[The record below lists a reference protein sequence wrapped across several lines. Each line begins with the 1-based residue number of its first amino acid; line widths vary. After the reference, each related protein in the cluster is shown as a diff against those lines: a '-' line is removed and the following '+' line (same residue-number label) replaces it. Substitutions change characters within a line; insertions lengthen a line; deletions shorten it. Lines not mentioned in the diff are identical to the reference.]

1 MRLCELYKSVLD
13 IMEVVVAFCATKI
26 VILLLLL
33 LLEIK
38 FCKDMV

>member
-33 LLEIK
+33 LEIK

>member
-26 VILLLLL
+26 VILLL
-33 LLEIK
+33 EIK

>member
-33 LLEIK
+33 LEIK
-38 FCKDMV
+38 FCEDMV